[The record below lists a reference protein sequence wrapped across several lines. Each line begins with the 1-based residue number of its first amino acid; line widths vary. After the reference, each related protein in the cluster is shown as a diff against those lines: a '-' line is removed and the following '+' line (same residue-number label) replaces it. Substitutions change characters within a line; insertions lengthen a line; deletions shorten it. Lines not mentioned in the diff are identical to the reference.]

1 MERNPFQFDS
11 PNGTINGIYRNAG
24 NDSPLVVIANGHNGF
39 YNYGMF
45 PYIQQ
50 TLVENGIS
58 SVAFNY
64 THSGIVGETDFFEDL
79 EKYGKNCRRL
89 EKEDLL
95 FVLQQVKNSFP
106 NHSSVF
112 VLAHSMGGI
121 ATVFA
126 AKEAAENG
134 IKLDGAILLNC
145 LSTLDVRSEEVM
157 EKWKRDRV
165 WLIRNNR
172 TLQDLPQG
180 EEYLE
185 ETIASRGAGSWNP
198 EPVVRSLRIP
208 LLVAHADTDES
219 VPIWHG
225 EKLVEWSAGN
235 HPLTHFHCIQNG
247 SHTLNTKHPF
257 EGTNPILDG
266 FLKTAIEWIRTT

>member
-11 PNGTINGIYRNAG
+11 SNGTINGIYRNAG

-64 THSGIVGETDFFEDL
+64 THSGIVGENDFFEDL

-106 NHSSVF
+106 DHSSAF

-225 EKLVEWSAGN
+225 EKLVEWSTGN
-235 HPLTHFHCIQNG
+235 HPKTHFHSIKNG

-266 FLKTAIEWIRTT
+266 FLKTAIEWIRKA

>member
-64 THSGIVGETDFFEDL
+64 THSGIVGENDFFEDL

-106 NHSSVF
+106 IHSSVF

-180 EEYLE
+180 QEYLE
-185 ETIASRGAGSWNP
+185 ETIASSGAGSWNP

-257 EGTNPILDG
+257 EGPNPILDG
-266 FLKTAIEWIRTT
+266 FLKTAIEWIRKA

>member
-1 MERNPFQFDS
+1 
-11 PNGTINGIYRNAG
+11 
-24 NDSPLVVIANGHNGF
+24 VVIANGHNGF

-64 THSGIVGETDFFEDL
+64 THSGIVGENDFFEDL

-106 NHSSVF
+106 NHSSAF

-185 ETIASRGAGSWNP
+185 ETIASSGAGGWNP

-225 EKLVEWSAGN
+225 EKLVEWSTGN
-235 HPLTHFHCIQNG
+235 HPKTHFHSIKNG

-266 FLKTAIEWIRTT
+266 FLKTAIEWIRKA

>member
-1 MERNPFQFDS
+1 MERKAFHFNS
-11 PNGTINGIYRNAG
+11 PNGQINGIYRDAG
-24 NDSPLVVIANGHNGF
+24 HETPLVVIANGHNGF

-45 PYIQQ
+45 PHIQQ

-64 THSGIVGETDFFEDL
+64 SHSGIVGENDFFEDL

-95 FVLQQVKNSFP
+95 FILKQVRAAFP
-106 NHSSVF
+106 NHSSITI
-112 VLAHSMGGI
+112 LAHSMGGI

-126 AKEAAENG
+126 AKGAAEEG

-185 ETIASRGAGSWNP
+185 ETIASRGTGSWNP
-198 EPVVRSLRIP
+198 EPVVRSLKIP
-208 LLVAHADTDES
+208 LLIAHGDIDES
-219 VPIWHG
+219 VPVWHG
-225 EKLVEWSAGN
+225 ERLFEWSAGN
-235 HPLTHFHCIQNG
+235 HIRTQFYSIKNG
-247 SHTLNTKHPF
+247 SHTLGTKHPF
-257 EGTNPILDG
+257 EGPNPVLDD
-266 FLKTAIEWIRTT
+266 FLQTTIKWIRNS

>member
-1 MERNPFQFDS
+1 MERKAFQLS
-11 PNGTINGIYRNAG
+11 NQNGQINGIYRNAG
-24 NDSPLVVIANGHNGF
+24 TGTPLVVIANGHNGF

-45 PYIQQ
+45 PHIQQ
-50 TLVENGIS
+50 TLVKNGIS

-64 THSGIVGETDFFEDL
+64 THSGIVGENDFFEDL

-95 FVLQQVKNSFP
+95 FVLEQVPTKFP
-106 NHSSVF
+106 DHSNIII
-112 VLAHSMGGI
+112 LAHSMGGV

-126 AKEAAENG
+126 AKEAAEKG
-134 IKLDGAILLNC
+134 IQLDGAVLLNC

-157 EKWKRDRV
+157 ENWKRNRI

-185 ETIASRGAGSWNP
+185 ETIASRGNGKWNP
-198 EPVVRSLRIP
+198 EPVVRSLKIP
-208 LLVAHADTDES
+208 LLIAHGDTDES
-219 VPIWHG
+219 VPVWHG
-225 EKLVEWSAGN
+225 ERLFEWSTGN
-235 HPLTHFHCIQNG
+235 HPRTEFYSIRNG
-247 SHTLNTKHPF
+247 SHTLGTKHPF
-257 EGTNPILDG
+257 EGTNPVLED
-266 FLKTAIEWIRTT
+266 FLQTAIKWIQNI

>member
-1 MERNPFQFDS
+1 MEKQAFHFDS
-11 PNGTINGIYRNAG
+11 PNGQINGIYRDAG
-24 NDSPLVVIANGHNGF
+24 VGTALVVIANGHNGF

-45 PYIQQ
+45 PHIQQ
-50 TLVENGIS
+50 TLIENGIS

-64 THSGIVGETDFFEDL
+64 SHSGIVGENDFFEDL

-95 FVLQQVKNSFP
+95 FVFEQVPVSFP
-106 NHSSVF
+106 HHSSVTI
-112 VLAHSMGGI
+112 LAHSMGGI

-126 AKEAAENG
+126 AKDAAEKG

-165 WLIRNNR
+165 WFIRNNR

-180 EEYLE
+180 EEYFE
-185 ETIASRGAGSWNP
+185 ETISSRGTGSWNP
-198 EPVVRSLRIP
+198 EPVVRSLQIP
-208 LLVAHADTDES
+208 LLIAHAATDES
-219 VPIWHG
+219 VPVWHG
-225 EKLVEWSAGN
+225 ERLVEWSVGN
-235 HPLTHFHCIQNG
+235 HPRTQFYLIKNG

-257 EGTNPILDG
+257 EGSNPVLDN
-266 FLKTAIEWIRTT
+266 FLQTSIKWIRNS

>member
-1 MERNPFQFDS
+1 MERHSFQFDS
-11 PNGTINGIYRNAG
+11 PNGQINGIYRNAG
-24 NDSPLVVIANGHNGF
+24 SKTPLVVIANGHNGF

-45 PYIQQ
+45 PHIQQ
-50 TLVENGIS
+50 TLVDNGIS

-64 THSGIVGETDFFEDL
+64 SHSGIVGENDFFEDL

-95 FVLQQVKNSFP
+95 FVVEQMPTAFP
-106 NHSSVF
+106 QHSSLTI
-112 VLAHSMGGI
+112 LAHSMGGI

-126 AKEAAENG
+126 TKEAAEKG
-134 IKLDGAILLNC
+134 INLDAVILLNC

-185 ETIASRGAGSWNP
+185 ETIASRGAGNWNP
-198 EPVVRSLRIP
+198 EPVVRSLKTP
-208 LLVAHADTDES
+208 LLIAHADTDES
-219 VPIWHG
+219 VPVWHG
-225 EKLVEWSAGN
+225 ERLFEWSTGN
-235 HPLTHFHCIQNG
+235 HPRTHFHLIKNG

-257 EGTNPILDG
+257 EQTNPVLED
-266 FLKTAIEWIRTT
+266 FLQTAVEWIRNA

>member
-1 MERNPFQFDS
+1 MDRHPFQLNS
-11 PNGTINGIYRNAG
+11 PNGPINGIYRNAG
-24 NDSPLVVIANGHNGF
+24 SETPLVVIANGHNGF

-45 PYIQQ
+45 PHIQQ

-64 THSGIVGETDFFEDL
+64 SHSGIVGENDFFEELD
-79 EKYGKNCRRL
+79 KYGKNCRRL

-95 FVLQQVKNSFP
+95 FVLEQVETSFP
-106 NHSSVF
+106 HHSSVNI
-112 VLAHSMGGI
+112 LAHSMGGI

-126 AKEAAENG
+126 AKEAAEKG
-134 IKLDGAILLNC
+134 IKLDGAVLLNC
-145 LSTLDVRSEEVM
+145 LSTLDVRSVEVM

-180 EEYLE
+180 EEYLQ
-185 ETIASRGAGSWNP
+185 ETIASRGTGSWNP
-198 EPVVRSLRIP
+198 EPIVRSLRIP
-208 LLVAHADTDES
+208 LLIAHADTDES

-225 EKLVEWSAGN
+225 ERLYEWSKRN
-235 HPLTHFHCIQNG
+235 HNRTHFHLIKNG

-257 EGTNPILDG
+257 EGTNPELED
-266 FLKTAIEWIRTT
+266 FLKTTIEWIRNS